1 MNLYKIKPWLLI
13 LPALLFL
20 ILPAYGLWAA
30 FSESIKDGSDVTLTY
45 YHQLFTSERFLSS
58 LWFSLYTSL
67 TATLASMI
75 IGIFITR
82 SFAHFLTD
90 SLPRL
95 SVWLPML
102 FPHLVFAYVIIL
114 IFSETGWLAQ
124 MLTMIGVLESPGEFP
139 ILTRDNYGI
148 GIILAYIAKEVPFV
162 ILMLFPVYNAIPP
175 AYYDVVKTLGGSRM
189 EQFKTVEWPQI
200 STVVMEIFFILFAF
214 TLTAYEVPAILGTNF
229 PEMVSVLS
237 YDWFYS
243 GSWEDRPLAF
253 AAMVTI
259 SLLITLMAF
268 IGYMYVNRKRMR
280 ALRGRL

>member
-1 MNLYKIKPWLLI
+1 MNLYKIKLLLLL

-20 ILPAYGLWAA
+20 MLPAYGLWSA
-30 FSESIKDGSDVTLTY
+30 FIESIKDGSNMTLTY
-45 YHQLFTSERFLSS
+45 YHQLFTSDRFLSS
-58 LWFSLYTSL
+58 LWFSLYTSF
-67 TATLASMI
+67 TSTLVSII
-75 IGIFITR
+75 IGILITR
-82 SFAHFLTD
+82 RFTHLLRS

-102 FPHLVFAYVIIL
+102 FPHLIFAYVIIL

-124 MLTMIGVLESPGEFP
+124 MLTVLGVLENPRDFP

-148 GIILAYIAKEVPFV
+148 GIILAYIGKEVPFV
-162 ILMLFPVYNAIPP
+162 ILMLFPVYNAIPSS
-175 AYYDVVKTLGGSRM
+175 YYDVVKTLGGSRL
-189 EQFKTVEWPQI
+189 EQFKTIEWPQI

-229 PEMVSVLS
+229 PEMISVLS

-259 SLLITLMAF
+259 SFLITLMAF